1 MPGQR
6 IDCSYCKTSVL
17 LRDYGSHIVKKHGEE
32 FFSGQNLKD
41 LHKESAL
48 GHPLSLFVGEE
59 QYFFCFADNSCIRKE
74 ANADLHFKTRK
85 DKHREAITTLREKYP
100 LNQTSDKTVAVPQG
114 DIWTKKQKKD
124 LEEDFVDMFFAMSDT
139 SRRPD
144 DVWEF
149 SRKNKALFR
158 SLGIC
163 CVYEE
168 LREKYPQVLGQPEPE
183 EPEEEELPPEEAH
196 DEEEHQETFS
206 FNQNTVIAEKTK
218 PPVLPTLPK
227 QNYFLMK
234 TTEPKPPQ
242 LKIISNS
249 KIQRPP
255 THQS

>member
-1 MPGQR
+1 
-6 IDCSYCKTSVL
+6 
-17 LRDYGSHIVKKHGEE
+17 LRDYGSHIVKRHGED

-48 GHPLSLFVGEE
+48 RQPLNLFVGDD
-59 QYFFCFADNSCIRKE
+59 QYYFCFADNSCIRKE

-85 DKHREAITTLREKYP
+85 EKHREAITTLREKYP
-100 LNQTSDKTVAVPQG
+100 LNQTSDKTAAVAQ
-114 DIWTKKQKKD
+114 DIWTKKQKQD
-124 LEEDFVDMFFAMSDT
+124 LESDFVDMFSAMTDK
-139 SRRPD
+139 SRRHD
-144 DVWEF
+144 EVWEF

-163 CVYEE
+163 CDYED
-168 LREKYPQVLGQPEPE
+168 LKEKYPQVLGQPEPE
-183 EPEEEELPPEEAH
+183 EPEEEELPPEEPP
-196 DEEEHQETFS
+196 DEKEHQETFS

-218 PPVLPTLPK
+218 TPVLPTMPK
-227 QNYFLMK
+227 QNYLLMK
-234 TTEPKPPQ
+234 TTEAKPPQ